1 MVITGWM
8 IRWPEAARS
17 SLQPQAGRG
26 RLNIAREIPR
36 SILSVMSIDLK
47 DANANPSFI
56 PAWWTPRLA
65 GPVIAAAVVRLT
77 LLAASLSRVGT
88 RALIF
93 PDTWSYFEPGRN
105 LLLHG
110 RFFADGVPDL
120 VRTPGYPLF
129 FAIASLAG
137 LPAAAVANVTLSVFT
152 VITVWKL
159 GQAVFEDSRIA
170 LVAAWIFA
178 LEPVSV
184 ANSVLLLSDTLFLAL
199 YQLSLERLAVFLRTR
214 RLPVLAT
221 AGMWL
226 AAATYVRPIT
236 YYLAVA
242 LALGL
247 FLVFARMPGLRW
259 KAPIMLLMSVLP
271 LLAAWQMRNWVE
283 TGYSGFSSASEYN
296 LYFIESA
303 DVIARVEHRNFIDVR
318 KELGYAGDK
327 SLSEQDYLSESYLA
341 RHPEQTGWNQA
352 QRLAFMHSEVLR
364 VIRAHDGIYLH
375 SYLTSLS
382 GMTFNPG
389 AGVYINL
396 LYPQGTGLVDQVID
410 YKSPASGVIALA
422 KAYPWVAAGKAA
434 FVAVLLGMYLLAA
447 RGVIRGGM
455 QNPCL
460 WLLLGTSLY
469 FFAVTAAVMGPETA
483 ARFRLPVMP
492 VVCILAAA
500 GIHRTKGSRAIG
512 IQVNGFM
519 KKRNLCDG

>member
-1 MVITGWM
+1 
-8 IRWPEAARS
+8 
-17 SLQPQAGRG
+17 
-26 RLNIAREIPR
+26 
-36 SILSVMSIDLK
+36 MSIESR
-47 DANANPSFI
+47 DANANPSFM

-65 GPVIAAAVVRLT
+65 GPVIAAAVLRLT

-93 PDTWSYFEPGRN
+93 PDTMSYLEPGRN

-110 RFFADGVPDL
+110 SFFADGVPDL

-129 FAIASLAG
+129 LAITSLAG
-137 LPAAAVANVTLSVFT
+137 LPAAAVANVILSVFT
-152 VITVWKL
+152 VIIVWKL
-159 GQAVFEDSRIA
+159 GQVVFGDSRIA

-199 YQLSLERLAVFLRTR
+199 YLLSLERLAVFLRTR

-247 FLVFARMPGLRW
+247 LLVFARVPGLSPQRQRPVAGDPGLRW
-259 KAPIMLLMSVLP
+259 KAPIVLLISVLP
-271 LLAAWQMRNWVE
+271 WLAAWQMRNWVE

-318 KELGYAGDK
+318 KELGFAGYK
-327 SLSEQDYLSESYLA
+327 SPSEQDYLSESYLA
-341 RHPEQTGWNQA
+341 RHPEQTAWSQA
-352 QRLAFMHSEVLR
+352 QRLAFMHSEALR

-382 GMTFNPG
+382 GMLFNPG

-410 YKSPASGVIALA
+410 YKSPASGAIALA

-455 QNPCL
+455 HNTRL
-460 WLLLGTSLY
+460 WLLLGASLY
-469 FFAVTAAVMGPETA
+469 FFVVTAAVMGPETA

-500 GIHRTKGSRAIG
+500 GIHRTKTDARLGYR
-512 IQVNGFM
+512 
-519 KKRNLCDG
+519 